1 MANPH
6 RGEVSFDL
14 DGQTYTLSF
23 SANALCEL
31 EDLLNLGVNE
41 ITVRLSQSDKVRIKT
56 VRAVFWAALTDHH
69 PDITVKDAGV
79 LLTRLTVA
87 KAIDL
92 IAQAFSRAFPDQEA
106 KEAEASSP
114 RPPLPD
120 RVSDGTGRAS

>member
-41 ITVRLSQSDKVRIKT
+41 ITVRLSQSDKLRIKT

-69 PDITVKDAGV
+69 PDVTVKDAGMM
-79 LLTRLTVA
+79 LTRLTVA
-87 KAIDL
+87 KAIEL

-106 KEAEASSP
+106 KEGETDIA
-114 RPPLPD
+114 RPPVPD
-120 RVSDGTGRAS
+120 RVKHGIGRAS